1 MRDTGVVVVRGVMP
15 KDMTEALLSDARA
28 YFASHS
34 FKGFP
39 SDTEKKVSR
48 RFQFATG
55 GPFCPQRTLTAASR
69 SCMSLTGVHRKF
81 ERDPIRTCWRPNHG

>member
-1 MRDTGVVVVRGVMP
+1 LKAVRDTGVVVVRGVMP
-15 KDMTEALLSDARA
+15 KDMTEALLAEARG

-48 RFQFATG
+48 PLQSATTCL
-55 GPFCPQRTLTAASR
+55 CPTRIRTLMAR
-69 SCMSLTGVHRKF
+69 F
-81 ERDPIRTCWRPNHG
+81 